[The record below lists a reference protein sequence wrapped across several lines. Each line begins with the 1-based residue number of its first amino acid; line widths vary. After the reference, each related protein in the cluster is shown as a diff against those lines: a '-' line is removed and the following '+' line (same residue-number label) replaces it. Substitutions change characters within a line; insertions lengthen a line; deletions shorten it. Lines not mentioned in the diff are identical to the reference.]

1 MLLEKEKRKKSGLIK
16 YNPDKNKK
24 HHQSVENMIW
34 EENLKVLVKFSLK
47 KRRTIISTAS
57 L

>member
-24 HHQSVENMIW
+24 HHQSVENMVW
-34 EENLKVLVKFSLK
+34 EENLKVLVKFNLK